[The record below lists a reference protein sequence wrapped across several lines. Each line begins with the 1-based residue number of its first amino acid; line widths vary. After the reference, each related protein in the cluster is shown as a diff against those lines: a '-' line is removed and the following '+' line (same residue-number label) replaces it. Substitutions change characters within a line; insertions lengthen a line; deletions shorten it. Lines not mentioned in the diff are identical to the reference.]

1 MRAVVVSE
9 VGTDRSS
16 VRRAN
21 LGCSQ
26 SFGLALGLHLL
37 HISSGPDDD
46 DNNDDAAAAASA
58 VVQNMS
64 SCMS

>member
-46 DNNDDAAAAASA
+46 NDDDAAAAASA
-58 VVQNMS
+58 EVQNMS